1 MKRCDVPL
9 RSVTDL
15 IATCI
20 ILHNLCI
27 TMNDGFNENWILEAD
42 EQLQRKIKITTLKE
56 RQELRCERASI
67 YEV

>member
-1 MKRCDVPL
+1 
-9 RSVTDL
+9 
-15 IATCI
+15 
-20 ILHNLCI
+20 
-27 TMNDGFNENWILEAD
+27 MNDGFNENWILEAD